1 MDKRGITGLLLI
13 VAILFAW
20 QYMNQ
25 PSPEELAEL
34 KAKAQEETEIVS
46 TPEENKE
53 PVSTV
58 SNDLQIQDFGSD
70 SASLSKKDSL
80 ENIALV
86 SKYGTLASSAQ
97 GTEAYTTVKTP
108 IITTVFSNKGGRMV
122 SVELNDYHTYDSLP
136 LLLFTEDSTMLDF
149 NFNFENR
156 ALKASNFYF
165 ESEVI
170 APVNETDSTVV
181 IYRAYAGSES
191 KYIEQR
197 YTFFPDEYMSR
208 YAINFVGMNDVVA
221 ENNNS
226 ILLDW
231 NMRALNKEKGMDLQR
246 QKTTIFFRT
255 SDGDTDYLSEGR
267 DDEETLELN
276 GQWVAFKQQFFSVV
290 LISNNSF
297 KANTSTLTTTALKS
311 TDYVANLSAQMD
323 AELNNG
329 GIAMDLY
336 LGPNGYSML
345 KKYDIGLDQQ
355 IDLGWGIFGWV
366 NRFLVIPVF
375 NILDGTGI
383 SYGIIILILT
393 VFIKLLLSPITY
405 KTYLSSAKMKVLK
418 PEIEEINSK
427 FKDGDKMKKQ
437 QATMDLYKETG
448 VNPMAG
454 CIPMLIQ
461 MPILYAMFRFFPAS
475 LELRQKAFL
484 WADDLSAYDSIYDLG
499 FSIPF
504 YGDHISGFTIL
515 MAISMVFYTRNNSQM
530 SMGGGMG
537 GAQEQQ
543 MKIMM
548 WMMPVMMAVFL
559 NSFAAGLTLYYFIA
573 NMTTMAQQFL
583 IKKFF
588 IDEDKI
594 HAKLQANKT
603 NPKKKKGMFAKQL
616 DKMTEAQG
624 EAQNRQARRR
634 NK

>member
-1 MDKRGITGLLLI
+1 MDKKGLIGLLLI
-13 VAILFAW
+13 AGILFAW

-25 PSPEELAEL
+25 PSPEEIA
-34 KAKAQEETEIVS
+34 KMKAQAKQDSVNIAIHKDEEVVDTPTPIIPEIIA
-46 TPEENKE
+46 T
-53 PVSTV
+53 
-58 SNDLQIQDFGSD
+58 D
-70 SASLSKKDSL
+70 SASQSAADSL
-80 ENIALV
+80 QNMALV
-86 SKYGTLASSAQ
+86 SKYGSLASSAQ
-97 GTEAYTTVKTP
+97 GTEEYTTVSTP

-122 SVELNDYHTYDSLP
+122 SVELNEYNTYTGEP
-136 LLLFTEDSTMLDF
+136 LLLFTEDSSMLDF
-149 NFNFENR
+149 DFNFENR
-156 ALKASNFYF
+156 SLKASDFYF

-170 APVNETDSTVV
+170 NPVSGTDSTVV
-181 IYRAYAGSES
+181 IYRAFAGSKS
-191 KYIEQR
+191 SYIEQR

-208 YAINFVGMNDVVA
+208 YAINFVGMNEVVA

-226 ILLDW
+226 ILLNW
-231 NMRALNKEKGMDLQR
+231 NMRALNKEKGMDLQK
-246 QKTTIFFRT
+246 QKTTFFYRT
-255 SDGDTDYLSEGR
+255 NDGDTDYLSEGR
-267 DDEETLELN
+267 DDEEVLELPA
-276 GQWVAFKQQFFSVV
+276 QWIAFKQQFFSVV

-297 KANTSTLTTTALKS
+297 KANNTVLTTKTITS
-311 TDYVANLSAQMD
+311 SDYVSQLTAKID

-329 GIAMDLY
+329 GIAMDMY

-345 KKYDIGLDQQ
+345 KEYDIDLDHQ

-366 NRFLVIPVF
+366 NRFIVIPVF
-375 NILDGTGI
+375 NVLDGTGL

-418 PEIEEINSK
+418 PEIEEINKK
-427 FKDGDKMKKQ
+427 FKDGDNMKKQ
-437 QATMDLYKETG
+437 QAMMDLYKQTG

-461 MPILYAMFRFFPAS
+461 MPILYAMFRFFPAA
-475 LELRQKAFL
+475 LELRQEGFL

-499 FSIPF
+499 FNIPF

-515 MAISMVFYTRNNSQM
+515 MAVSMIFYTRNNSQM

-537 GAQEQQ
+537 GAQESQ

-573 NMTTMAQQFL
+573 NMTTMGQQFL

-588 IDEDKI
+588 INEDKI

-603 NPKKKKGMFAKQL
+603 KPKKKGMFAKQME
-616 DKMTEAQG
+616 KMTEAQQ

>member
-1 MDKRGITGLLLI
+1 MDKKGLIGLLLI
-13 VAILFAW
+13 AGILFAW

-25 PSPEELAEL
+25 PSPEEIA
-34 KAKAQEETEIVS
+34 KMKAQAKQDSVNIAIHKDEETPAPEAVVTSNVMVADS
-46 TPEENKE
+46 TNP
-53 PVSTV
+53 
-58 SNDLQIQDFGSD
+58 
-70 SASLSKKDSL
+70 SASDSL
-80 ENIALV
+80 ENVAMV
-86 SKYGTLASSAQ
+86 SKYGTLANSAT
-97 GTEAYTTVKTP
+97 GTEEYTTITTP
-108 IITTVFSNKGGRMV
+108 ILTTVFSNKGGRMV
-122 SVELNDYHTYDSLP
+122 SVEINNYQTYDSLP
-136 LLLFTEDSTMLDF
+136 LLLFTEDSTHLDF
-149 NFNFENR
+149 AFNFENR
-156 ALKASNFYF
+156 TLKASDFYF
-165 ESEVI
+165 DLEVVK
-170 APVNETDSTVV
+170 PVTEMDSTVV
-181 IYRAYAGSES
+181 IYRAYAGSDS
-191 KYIEQR
+191 RYIEQR

-208 YAINFVGMNDVVA
+208 YAINFVGLNDVVA

-231 NMRALNKEKGMDLQR
+231 EIRPLNKEKGLDLQK
-246 QKTTIFFRT
+246 QKTTFFFRT

-267 DDEETLELN
+267 DDEEAIELPA
-276 GQWVAFKQQFFSVV
+276 QWIAFKQQFFSVA

-297 KANTSTLTTTALKS
+297 KANTTVLTTKTLES
-311 TDYVANLSAQMD
+311 TDYIAKLTAKID

-329 GIAMDLY
+329 GIAMDMY

-345 KKYDIGLDQQ
+345 KKYDIDLDHQ

-375 NILDGTGI
+375 NVLDGTGI

-418 PEIEEINSK
+418 PEIEEINKK
-427 FKDGDKMKKQ
+427 FKDGDAMKKQ
-437 QATMDLYKETG
+437 QATMDLYKQTG

-461 MPILYAMFRFFPAS
+461 MPILYAMFRFFPAA
-475 LELRQKAFL
+475 LELRQKSFL
-484 WADDLSAYDSIYDLG
+484 WADDLSAYDSIYELG
-499 FSIPF
+499 FNIPF

-515 MAISMVFYTRNNSQM
+515 MAISMIFYTRNNSQM

-537 GAQEQQ
+537 GAQESQ

-559 NSFAAGLTLYYFIA
+559 NSFAAGLTLYYFTA
-573 NMTTMAQQFL
+573 NMVTMGQQFI
-583 IKKFF
+583 IKKLL

-603 NPKKKKGMFAKQL
+603 KPKKKGMFAKQL
-616 DKMTEAQG
+616 DKMTDVQQEG
-624 EAQNRQARRR
+624 QNRQARRR